1 MTGHQHN
8 DEQARAT
15 VAPQA
20 GHTQRVCPA
29 CGSSVDTL
37 VRRRKSLGIFVP
49 EWVPGSCRNPDC
61 PAFVAREV
69 G

>member
-1 MTGHQHN
+1 MTGQRRGE
-8 DEQARAT
+8 EQARIR

-20 GHTQRVCPA
+20 GHAQRVCPA
-29 CGSSVDTL
+29 CGGSVDTV

-49 EWVPGSCRNPDC
+49 EWVAGSCRNPDC
-61 PAFVAREV
+61 PASVAPAA